1 MKSIKNSKSNQGFTL
16 LEVLV
21 ALGILAVSITAILQ
35 LFGTAMIT
43 SSRAEAMTVATML
56 ARQKMAEQMIRL
68 EKDAL
73 EGKFP
78 GTDEEA
84 GGDFDPPFENYKWH
98 SKIRRVEIPVPP
110 QEEQGT
116 QTQLIQMIAKQIG
129 EALREIKLSVSW
141 DELSEKQE
149 VVVTT
154 HVVKK

>member
-1 MKSIKNSKSNQGFTL
+1 MKSIANSKNKAGFTL

-35 LFGTAMIT
+35 MFGTAMVT
-43 SSRAEAMTVATML
+43 SSRAESITVGTML
-56 ARQKMAEQMIRL
+56 ARQKMAEQMIKL

-78 GTDEEA
+78 GTDEESD
-84 GGDFDPPFENYKWH
+84 GSFDEPYDKYRWH
-98 SKIRRVEIPVPP
+98 VKVRKVEVPLPP
-110 QEEQGT
+110 QSEQGA
-116 QTQLIQMIAKQIG
+116 QAQLMQMISKQIG
-129 EALREIKLSVSW
+129 DNLREIKLDVTW

-149 VVVTT
+149 VSVTT